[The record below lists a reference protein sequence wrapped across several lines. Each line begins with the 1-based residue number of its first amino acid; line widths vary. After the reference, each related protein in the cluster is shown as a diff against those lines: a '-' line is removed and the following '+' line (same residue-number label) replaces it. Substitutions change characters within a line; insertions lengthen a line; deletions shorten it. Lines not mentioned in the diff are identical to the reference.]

1 MAVKIEWYV
10 VPVVSVW
17 VLASLSTNTQ
27 EQLVIQSLQP
37 NKDIAIKL
45 ADADGVVGVMNTSDY
60 I

>member
-1 MAVKIEWYV
+1 M
-10 VPVVSVW
+10 
-17 VLASLSTNTQ
+17 LASLNTNTQ

-45 ADADGVVGVMNTSDY
+45 ADAEGVVGGMDTSDY